1 MLFTVASIPALNLLL
16 LLLNRQARSEL
27 MMWLS
32 TRPSASVFMLGTANA
47 MAHVYY
53 KLFILDLYQ
62 VAFA

>member
-32 TRPSASVFMLGTANA
+32 TRPSARVFMLGTANA

-53 KLFILDLYQ
+53 KLLILDLYQ